1 MNHKKMYQAI
11 NVKQSPAKICMYVR
25 VSALI
30 LIARMRARVL
40 IKIDIGNEYKDVPSN

>member
-1 MNHKKMYQAI
+1 MHLAI
-11 NVKQSPAKICMYVR
+11 NVKQCHAKICMYVR

-40 IKIDIGNEYKDVPSN
+40 VKPGLPYSALLLRWQ